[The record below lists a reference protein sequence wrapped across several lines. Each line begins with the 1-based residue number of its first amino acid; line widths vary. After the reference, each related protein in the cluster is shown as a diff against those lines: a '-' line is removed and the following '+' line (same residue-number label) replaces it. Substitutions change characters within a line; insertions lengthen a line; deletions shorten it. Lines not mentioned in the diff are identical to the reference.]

1 MKVIKLSLS
10 VYFVVLTLI
19 ALGQEKTVNAKGIG
33 VNRDDALQDA
43 LRNAIGQAV
52 GVSIASESQVENF
65 VMVKDAI
72 STNTRGYISGYD
84 VLSETKLQNGY
95 EMIVSARVSLA
106 PLKADAQL
114 LARQIGGVRFL
125 VMYDKR
131 RFDQQSIPNLDYA
144 VNRINS
150 FLSEKNYRYI
160 ERSRFERLQ
169 EEAFMIMK
177 DTDTSTMNFVQRL
190 GIMSGAQFIILID
203 NIHINTRLEHFDTRT
218 AAQVVIEA
226 KVYDNCTAEGLGT
239 VVLES
244 GWKNSVGST
253 SPTFSGIDEA
263 IQNGFQKV
271 MSTFNSYVGAWVN
284 NGTPYELRF
293 YQIGTFRDFRDLR
306 NKIRESSDFGGQ
318 LEITSVNNYT
328 RLNVTFKSLPD
339 DVAFDILD
347 YADVIP
353 AFKDKML
360 DVLMIYGRQISF
372 SPRNII
378 IPEVETMKEYSNQ

>member
-1 MKVIKLSLS
+1 MI
-10 VYFVVLTLI
+10 I
-19 ALGQEKTVNAKGIG
+19 
-33 VNRDDALQDA
+33 R
-43 LRNAIGQAV
+43 
-52 GVSIASESQVENF
+52 
-65 VMVKDAI
+65 DAI
-72 STNTRGYISGYD
+72 STNTRGYITGYEAI
-84 VLSETKLQNGY
+84 SETKLQSGY
-95 EMIVSARVSLA
+95 EMVVSARVSLS

-114 LARQIGGVRFL
+114 LSRQIGGVRFL

-131 RFDQQSIPNLDYA
+131 IVSPEFVPDLDYA

-169 EEAFMIMK
+169 EEAFRIMQ
-177 DTDTSTMNFVQRL
+177 DTDTSTMSFVQKL

-203 NIHINTRLEHFDTRT
+203 NIHVNQRLEQFDTLT
-218 AAQVVIEA
+218 AAQVIIEA
-226 KVYDNCTAEGLGT
+226 KVFDNCTAEGLGT
-239 VVLES
+239 VMLES
-244 GWKNSVGST
+244 GWKSSGSEA

-263 IQNGFQKV
+263 IQNGFQKL
-271 MSTFNSYVGAWVN
+271 MLTFNSYIGDWVN

-306 NKIRESSDFGGQ
+306 NKIRESRDFGGQ
-318 LEITSVNNYT
+318 LEIASVSNYT
-328 RLNVTFKSLPD
+328 RLNVTFRSLPD
-339 DVAFDILD
+339 DVAFDIMD

-372 SPRNII
+372 APRNTI
-378 IPEVETMKEYSNQ
+378 IPEVEK